1 MRTSLALPERNVF
14 MVDFAPRVTLPDFIT
29 RASLELT
36 CNILLVKVHDR
47 IATAATHIV
56 GTLLGLVGGHRY
68 AEVPKDF
75 GSVSK

>member
-1 MRTSLALPERNVF
+1 MMTSLALPERKVF

-36 CNILLVKVHDR
+36 CNIELVYEPDR
-47 IATAATHIV
+47 NAPAATHIV
-56 GTLLGLVGGHRY
+56 GTFLGLVGGHRY
-68 AEVPKDF
+68 AEVPEDF

>member
-1 MRTSLALPERNVF
+1 VF

-36 CNILLVKVHDR
+36 CNILLVKAQDR
-47 IATAATHIV
+47 IVTAVTHIV

-68 AEVPKDF
+68 AEVPEDF

>member
-1 MRTSLALPERNVF
+1 
-14 MVDFAPRVTLPDFIT
+14 
-29 RASLELT
+29 
-36 CNILLVKVHDR
+36 VHDR

-68 AEVPKDF
+68 AEVPEDF